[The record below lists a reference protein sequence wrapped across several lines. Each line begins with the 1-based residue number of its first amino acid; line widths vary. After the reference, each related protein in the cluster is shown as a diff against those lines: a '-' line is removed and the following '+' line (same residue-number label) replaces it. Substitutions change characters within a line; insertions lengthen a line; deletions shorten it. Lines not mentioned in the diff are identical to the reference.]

1 MIVTLTPSPSLDLEY
16 EISELTPGALHRAN
30 YSSIRAGGKGV
41 NVSRVLTQMGV
52 DTTAIVPID
61 TSSSE
66 TFISSAEKDE
76 INLEIVP
83 VEGALRFN
91 TTLLHEGKTTK
102 INGAARPWST
112 KESKRVAEAFLSY
125 AKRSDFAVIGGTLP
139 PSTAPGW
146 IAELVAEAGSKTRVV
161 VDSSGATLREAI
173 AAKPFLI
180 KPNKDEAE
188 ELLGIQILDV
198 IDGAEAAREML
209 ALGAKTVLLSLG
221 SLGSIFADK
230 DLMLFAKPA
239 ELKVQNTVGA
249 GDALLAGFIGAFDS
263 GRQLALASATA
274 WAEATI
280 TNQNLHLNISVQD
293 SVVSRI
299 ISEKR
304 IVTLPNAEGSRV

>member
-188 ELLGIQILDV
+188 ELLGIQIIDV

-221 SLGSIFADK
+221 SMGSIFADK

>member
-1 MIVTLTPSPSLDLEY
+1 MGIDATAVVPL
-16 EISELTPGALHRAN
+16 EIS
-30 YSSIRAGGKGV
+30 
-41 NVSRVLTQMGV
+41 
-52 DTTAIVPID
+52 
-61 TSSSE
+61 TSES
-66 TFISSAEKDE
+66 FISSSKRDG

-112 KESKRVAEAFLSY
+112 KEAKRVGDAFLAL

-139 PSTAPGW
+139 PTTPSGW
-146 IAELVAEAGSKTRVV
+146 IGDLIAEAGTRTRVV
-161 VDSSGATLREAI
+161 VDSSGEVLREAVS
-173 AAKPFLI
+173 AKPFLI

-188 ELLGIQILDV
+188 ELLGIQILDIYHGV
-198 IDGAEAAREML
+198 EAAREMRSM
-209 ALGAKTVLLSLG
+209 GAKNVLLSLG
-221 SLGSIFADK
+221 SMGSVYVDS
-230 DLMLFAKPA
+230 DLTLIAKPA

-299 ISEKR
+299 INEKR
-304 IVTLPNAEGSRV
+304 IIALPDAKGSRV